1 MEYYN
6 LQYLL
11 SFIYD
16 IYEIQKLNIFKKENI
31 FLNKKYKLT
40 YKNNLIEFINN
51 NLKFKKLN
59 RKYLKYNYPNLLN
72 NNKIDN
78 FFDNFNDNDYLNFI
92 KDITINSY
100 NLNINKKDIHN
111 FTLNESNWIIL
122 KNNYNINIKLNIHLL
137 ENYIFYSLIDF
148 INSYKFINLNIEYYL
163 SDKDYEFI
171 NSNFIFIKSIDNNNI
186 LKPIINYYQLPS
198 NLFEDKNEDL
208 INQEDNINNI
218 IKEYNYIN
226 FKLSKDNLDF
236 NIIDNNLNNYN
247 LLNKLL
253 LLNNYKDEILFN
265 DNNITSYLLYIIIY
279 ELIIKGIID
288 NNFYN
293 FILDSNKLNF
303 DKLIKK
309 YNNYLT
315 KLFNYQLTINNII
328 SNINIAY
335 NHYKEYYNNIHLTND
350 NIKLTKNKLNTFNNI
365 MTNYINE
372 YDIFIF
378 KTITFINYIKTN
390 YNEDKNEN
398 NKDEEIILI
407 KLKDLNELKNQLEL
421 KDKEINELKIELN
434 KLKNN
439 KK

>member
-163 SDKDYEFI
+163 SDNDYEFI
-171 NSNFIFIKSIDNNNI
+171 NSNFIFIKSIDNNNL
-186 LKPIINYYQLPS
+186 LKPIINYYQVY
-198 NLFEDKNEDL
+198 NKDEDL

-309 YNNYLT
+309 HNNYLT

-328 SNINIAY
+328 SNINISY

-372 YDIFIF
+372 YDIFIY
-378 KTITFINYIKTN
+378 KIITFINYIKTN
-390 YNEDKNEN
+390 YNEDKNES

>member
-186 LKPIINYYQLPS
+186 LKPIINYYQLY
-198 NLFEDKNEDL
+198 NKDEDL

-293 FILDSNKLNF
+293 FILDSNKLNY

-315 KLFNYQLTINNII
+315 KILNYQLTINNII
-328 SNINIAY
+328 NNINISY
-335 NHYKEYYNNIHLTND
+335 NHYKEYYNNIQLTNN

-365 MTNYINE
+365 MSNYINE
-372 YDIFIF
+372 YDIFIY

-390 YNEDKNEN
+390 YNEDNNEN

>member
-163 SDKDYEFI
+163 SYKDYEFI

-186 LKPIINYYQLPS
+186 LKPIINYYQLSS
-198 NLFEDKNEDL
+198 NLFEDEDL

-293 FILDSNKLNF
+293 FILDSNKFNF
-303 DKLIKK
+303 NKLIKK

-315 KLFNYQLTINNII
+315 KLFNYQLNINNII
-328 SNINIAY
+328 NNINISY

-372 YDIFIF
+372 YDIVIY

>member
-171 NSNFIFIKSIDNNNI
+171 NSNFIFIKSIDNNNL
-186 LKPIINYYQLPS
+186 LKPIINYYQLHS
-198 NLFEDKNEDL
+198 NLFEDKDDDL
-208 INQEDNINNI
+208 INQEDNIINI

-309 YNNYLT
+309 YNNYLN

-328 SNINIAY
+328 SNINISY
-335 NHYKEYYNNIHLTND
+335 NHYKEYYNNLHLIND

-372 YDIFIF
+372 YDIFIY

>member
-72 NNKIDN
+72 NNKLDI

-111 FTLNESNWIIL
+111 FSLNESNWIIL

-186 LKPIINYYQLPS
+186 LKPIINYYQLY
-198 NLFEDKNEDL
+198 NKNEDL
-208 INQEDNINNI
+208 INEDNINNI

-236 NIIDNNLNNYN
+236 NIIDNNLSNYN
-247 LLNKLL
+247 LFNSI
-253 LLNNYKDEILFN
+253 LNNYKDEILFK
-265 DNNITSYLLYIIIY
+265 DNNINSYVLYIIIY
-279 ELIIKGIID
+279 ELIIKGNID

-309 YNNYLT
+309 YNNYLNE
-315 KLFNYQLTINNII
+315 LLNYQLTINNII
-328 SNINIAY
+328 SNINISY
-335 NHYKEYYNNIHLTND
+335 NHYKEYYNNIHLIND
-350 NIKLTKNKLNTFNNI
+350 NIKLTKNKLNNFNNI
-365 MTNYINE
+365 ISNYINE
-372 YDIFIF
+372 YDIFIY

-390 YNEDKNEN
+390 YNEDEN

-421 KDKEINELKIELN
+421 KDKEINELKIEIN

-439 KK
+439 K

>member
-1 MEYYN
+1 M
-6 LQYLL
+6 

-51 NLKFKKLN
+51 NLKLKKIN

-72 NNKIDN
+72 NNKLDI

-111 FTLNESNWIIL
+111 FSLNESNWIIL

-186 LKPIINYYQLPS
+186 LKPIINYYQLY
-198 NLFEDKNEDL
+198 NKDEDL
-208 INQEDNINNI
+208 INEDNINNI

-236 NIIDNNLNNYN
+236 NIIDNNLSNYN

-253 LLNNYKDEILFN
+253 LLNNYKDEILFK
-265 DNNITSYLLYIIIY
+265 DNNINSYVLYIIIY
-279 ELIIKGIID
+279 ELIIKRNID

-309 YNNYLT
+309 YNNYLNE
-315 KLFNYQLTINNII
+315 LLNYQLTINNII
-328 SNINIAY
+328 CNINISY
-335 NHYKEYYNNIHLTND
+335 NHYKEYYNNIHLIND
-350 NIKLTKNKLNTFNNI
+350 NIKLSKNKLNNFNNI
-365 MTNYINE
+365 ISNYINE
-372 YDIFIF
+372 YDIFIY

-390 YNEDKNEN
+390 YNED
-398 NKDEEIILI
+398 KDEEIILI

-421 KDKEINELKIELN
+421 KDKEINELKIEIN

-439 KK
+439 K

>member
-1 MEYYN
+1 MQYYN

-72 NNKIDN
+72 NNKLDI

-111 FTLNESNWIIL
+111 FSLNESNWIIL

-186 LKPIINYYQLPS
+186 LKPIINYYQLY
-198 NLFEDKNEDL
+198 NKDEDL
-208 INQEDNINNI
+208 INEDNINNI

-236 NIIDNNLNNYN
+236 NIIDNNLSNYN
-247 LLNKLL
+247 LFNS
-253 LLNNYKDEILFN
+253 LLNNYKDEILFK
-265 DNNITSYLLYIIIY
+265 DNNINSYVLYIIIY
-279 ELIIKGIID
+279 ELIIKGNID

-309 YNNYLT
+309 YNNYLNE
-315 KLFNYQLTINNII
+315 LLNYQLTINNII
-328 SNINIAY
+328 SNINISY
-335 NHYKEYYNNIHLTND
+335 NHYKEYYNNIHLTNN

-365 MTNYINE
+365 ISNYINE
-372 YDIFIF
+372 YDIFIY

-390 YNEDKNEN
+390 YNEDKNED

-407 KLKDLNELKNQLEL
+407 KLKDLNELKKQLEL
-421 KDKEINELKIELN
+421 KDKEINELKIEIN

-439 KK
+439 K

>member
-186 LKPIINYYQLPS
+186 LKPIINYYQLH
-198 NLFEDKNEDL
+198 NINEDEDL

-293 FILDSNKLNF
+293 FILDSNKFNF
-303 DKLIKK
+303 NKLIKK

-328 SNINIAY
+328 NNINISY

-372 YDIFIF
+372 YDIVIY

>member
-1 MEYYN
+1 MQYYN

-11 SFIYD
+11 TFIYD

-72 NNKIDN
+72 NNKLDI

-111 FTLNESNWIIL
+111 FSLNESNWIIL

-186 LKPIINYYQLPS
+186 LKPIINYYQLY
-198 NLFEDKNEDL
+198 NKDEDL
-208 INQEDNINNI
+208 INEDNINNI

-236 NIIDNNLNNYN
+236 NIIDNNLSNYN
-247 LLNKLL
+247 LFNS
-253 LLNNYKDEILFN
+253 LLNNYKDEILFK
-265 DNNITSYLLYIIIY
+265 DNNINSYVLYIIIY
-279 ELIIKGIID
+279 ELIIKGNID

-309 YNNYLT
+309 YNNYLNE
-315 KLFNYQLTINNII
+315 LLNYQLTINNII
-328 SNINIAY
+328 SNINISY
-335 NHYKEYYNNIHLTND
+335 NHYKEYYNNIHLTNN

-365 MTNYINE
+365 ISNYINE
-372 YDIFIF
+372 YDIFIY

-390 YNEDKNEN
+390 YNEDKNED

-407 KLKDLNELKNQLEL
+407 KLKDLNELKKQLEL
-421 KDKEINELKIELN
+421 KDKEINELKIEIN

-439 KK
+439 K

>member
-72 NNKIDN
+72 NNKLDI

-186 LKPIINYYQLPS
+186 LKPIINYYQLY
-198 NLFEDKNEDL
+198 NKDEDL
-208 INQEDNINNI
+208 INEDNINNI

-236 NIIDNNLNNYN
+236 NIIDNNLSNYN
-247 LLNKLL
+247 LFNSI
-253 LLNNYKDEILFN
+253 LNNYKDEILFK
-265 DNNITSYLLYIIIY
+265 DNNINSYVLYIIIY
-279 ELIIKGIID
+279 ELIIKRNID

-309 YNNYLT
+309 YNNYLNE
-315 KLFNYQLTINNII
+315 LLNYQLTINNII
-328 SNINIAY
+328 SNINISY
-335 NHYKEYYNNIHLTND
+335 NHYKEYYNNIHLIND
-350 NIKLTKNKLNTFNNI
+350 NIKLTKNKLNNFNNI
-365 MTNYINE
+365 ISNYINE
-372 YDIFIF
+372 YDIFIY

-390 YNEDKNEN
+390 YNEDEN

-421 KDKEINELKIELN
+421 KDKEINELKIEIN

-439 KK
+439 K